1 MVVLGATTYDG
12 QYTEIR
18 WSNGDQWL
26 RAISNIDFKYFTGFA
41 EFETIDTVYE
51 LVMMSSQEASAGIPS
66 GSPLIAWINQAR
78 LALPQASSG
87 YLVVEGDATTDPGA
101 LSDLDA
107 LHSYFDASK
116 DRLAQE
122 YNQRQL
128 ELQTQ
133 LSRLS
138 TQQPSP
144 KPPTTINFWPIKSK
158 LWNAGGQQ

>member
-12 QYTEIR
+12 QYTDLR
-18 WSNGDQWL
+18 WSDGDQWV
-26 RAISNIDFKYFTGFA
+26 RAISNVDFKYFTGFA

-51 LVMMSSQEASAGIPS
+51 LVIMSSQEASAGIPS
-66 GSPLIAWINQAR
+66 GSLLFNWINQAR
-78 LALPQASSG
+78 LNLPQTSSG
-87 YLVVEGDATTDPGA
+87 YLVVEGNATADPSA

-116 DRLAQE
+116 DRLVQAHQ
-122 YNQRQL
+122 QRQL
-128 ELQTQ
+128 ELQIQ

-144 KPPTTINFWPIKSK
+144 KPPTTINFWPIKSQ